1 MKTPYEIRAQKFIK
15 DFFPFISE
23 CETYYQFSQAVAAY
37 NYVRR
42 RHVFMA
48 YGLTRI
54 AFITSD
60 YVVKINFARHDE
72 NFERFGDCETEIAV
86 YQKAEHDGYEYLFA
100 KISPYY
106 YQEHNFYIMPRIN
119 GIGRYDDDAEE
130 HLSYDEYLWVYS
142 HVHDL
147 HCNNYGWKNGHIV
160 IIDYAC
166 ADL

>member
-60 YVVKINFARHDE
+60 YVIKINFARHSE
-72 NFERFGDCETEIAV
+72 NFERFGDCETEIEI
-86 YQKAEHDGYEYLFA
+86 YKEAEQDGYEYLFA
-100 KISPYY
+100 KISYY
-106 YQEHNFYIMPRIN
+106 EYHGKDFYIMPRIN

-130 HLSYDEYLWVYS
+130 HLAPDEYRWIHSRVN
-142 HVHDL
+142 DL
-147 HCNNYGWKNGHIV
+147 HYNNYGWKDGHIV
-160 IIDYAC
+160 IVDYAC